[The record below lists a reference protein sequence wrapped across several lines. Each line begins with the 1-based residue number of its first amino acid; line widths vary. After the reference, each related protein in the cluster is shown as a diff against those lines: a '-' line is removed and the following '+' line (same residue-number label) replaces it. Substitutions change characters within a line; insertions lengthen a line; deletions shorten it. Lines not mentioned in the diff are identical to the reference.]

1 MIESP
6 DEEQQ
11 GNKDENLTENTEENG
26 QTSAGEAKSPSAAD
40 DAALADWES
49 MLEDEESDQGK
60 SGKGERA
67 SVTRAKGE
75 GGRVPAVHEVEI
87 DAYAILGT
95 AAMPVSQLLRMGRG
109 AVVELDTGLG
119 DQIDIKVNDVLVARG
134 EIVVVQYRIA
144 IEITEVIKR
153 DQD

>member
-1 MIESP
+1 MVESL
-6 DEEQQ
+6 DKNRQ
-11 GNKDENLTENTEENG
+11 
-26 QTSAGEAKSPSAAD
+26 AGEAQAPDLAQ
-40 DAALADWES
+40 DAETN
-49 MLEDEESDQGK
+49 
-60 SGKGERA
+60 GEATFGGGDMTSR
-67 SVTRAKGE
+67 TKAKDV

-95 AAMPVSQLLRMGRG
+95 ASMPVSQLLRMGRG

-134 EIVVVQYRIA
+134 EIVVVQDRVA
-144 IEITEVIKR
+144 VEITEVIKR